1 MFLMMGRY
9 DMVRLQS
16 ISMHN
21 FGPYKDET
29 IDFPDE
35 NGVCF
40 LWGRNGSGKTT
51 LLNVIKY
58 AFFGTLFDGKRKSRS
73 KIRTMNMDSLKEGA
87 RSFYVQ
93 MRFTADGSAFELRR
107 EQQIKSEV
115 DTPTRD
121 SDFKEVISLK
131 KDGIFLSPDEIK
143 KTLNQLMPED
153 ISQFFFFDA
162 ERLGMFEE
170 LLEDDNI
177 EGLGP
182 KIKES
187 IEKILGIPILK
198 NSATL
203 LGRLEDQY
211 ERKVADAS
219 KKNQKYQEQNR
230 AFEQL
235 RIKIQKTEEEIERQ
249 NSDLKSL
256 KNTIRDLEEQ
266 MKANQKIMMNLEK
279 RNQYEKDLEQASS
292 HLSSLKEQLQEPV
305 SKVWI
310 SMISERVDDAMASI
324 MPRYNELKSK
334 IVAQTYLMKNM
345 NSDVCPT
352 CGRPYDKDHVKP
364 TVIKVTPEEQSEY
377 QKLSKYVN
385 SLSSIKSI
393 NTKDTVIRLD
403 GELLNCSNSEYVIR
417 KNIQELNEQISL
429 ADTDSED
436 LERIQKEYNNSIKKK
451 VELEKALEANETTN
465 RSDRQRKDQLYD
477 VISKLNQTE
486 TSSISRKKQFC
497 HDINEILTQS
507 IDYYCI
513 SLKKKVEKDASD
525 FFMQLDDSGMYSGLS
540 INDNY
545 GLELLG
551 PNGEIVPAR
560 SNGFEHMIALS
571 LIRGIHKNAPIEGPA
586 IVDFLFGRI
595 DKDHKESVVK
605 AIYLLSDQVMILA
618 FEGEIDSQLV
628 REALS
633 GHLLREYELSR
644 ESTFSTHIEVV

>member
-1 MFLMMGRY
+1 
-9 DMVRLQS
+9 MVRLQS
-16 ISMHN
+16 ISIHN

-73 KIRTMNMDSLKEGA
+73 KVRTMNMDALKEGEC
-87 RSFYVQ
+87 SFYVQ
-93 MRFTADGSAFELRR
+93 MRFTEDDSSFELRR
-107 EQQIKSEV
+107 EQQIKPDV
-115 DTPTRD
+115 DIPVRD

-131 KDGIFLSPDEIK
+131 KDGVFLSQDEMK
-143 KTLNQLMPED
+143 TTLNQLMPED

-162 ERLGMFEE
+162 ERLSMFED
-170 LLEDDNI
+170 LLEEDNV
-177 EGLGP
+177 ESLGP

-198 NSATL
+198 NSANL
-203 LGRLEDQY
+203 LGKLEEQY
-211 ERKVADAS
+211 EKKVADAS
-219 KKNQKYQEQNR
+219 KKNQKYQDQIR

-235 RIKIQKTEEEIERQ
+235 RIKIQNAEKEIERQ
-249 NSDLKSL
+249 NSELESL
-256 KNTIRDLEEQ
+256 KNNISDLEEQ
-266 MKANQKIMMNLEK
+266 MKANQKIMTSLEK
-279 RNQYEKDLEQASS
+279 RKQYEKDLEQASS
-292 HLSSLKEQLQEPV
+292 HLSSLKEQLQDPV

-310 SMISERVDDAMASI
+310 SMISDRVDDAMASI
-324 MPRYNELKSK
+324 LPRYNELRSK
-334 IVAQTYLMKNM
+334 LAAQTYLMKNID
-345 NSDVCPT
+345 SDVCPT
-352 CGRPYDKDHVKP
+352 CGRPYDNDHSKP
-364 TVIKVTPEEQSEY
+364 AIVKVTPEEQDEY

-403 GELLNCSNSEYVIR
+403 VELQSCSNSEFVIR

-436 LERIQKEYNNSIKKK
+436 LEKIQKEYNNSIRKK
-451 VELEKALEANETTN
+451 VELEKALEINEIN
-465 RSDRQRKDQLYD
+465 IRADRQRKDQLYD
-477 VISKLNQTE
+477 IISKLNQTE
-486 TSSISRKKQFC
+486 TSSISNKKQFC
-497 HDINEILTQS
+497 HDINEILTKS

-525 FFMQLDDSGMYSGLS
+525 FFKQLDDSGMYSGLS

-595 DKDHKESVVK
+595 DKDHKESVAK
-605 AIYLLSDQVMILA
+605 AIYMLSDQVMILA

-628 REALS
+628 RKALS
-633 GHLLREYELSR
+633 GHLVREYELSR